1 MTFSNPERD
10 PRGRIM
16 TLAHLVYLPSQA
28 LDLVKPGPDG
38 REPIIIDVDF
48 KPSQCFYE
56 GRALT
61 AEDFAFDHYEI
72 VTTSIQR
79 IQGRMKWNPTFLNLL
94 RQPVN
99 IYTATELVNVISPDK
114 KIVHNNFFVQILGN
128 LLRKLGKSGGPNAN
142 RKGLTLVCEMK
153 KVNS

>member
-1 MTFSNPERD
+1 
-10 PRGRIM
+10 M

-48 KPSQCFYE
+48 KTSQCSYE

-61 AEDFAFDHYEI
+61 TEDFAFDHYEI

-79 IQGRMKWNPTFLNLL
+79 IQVRMKWNPTFLNLL
-94 RQPVN
+94 CQPFN

-114 KIVHNNFFVQILGN
+114 KIVHNNFLSKYGEFVEEVGEECWPKRKPRRSYPSLWNEKSQ
-128 LLRKLGKSGGPNAN
+128 LLME
-142 RKGLTLVCEMK
+142 LTQSYYTE
-153 KVNS
+153 